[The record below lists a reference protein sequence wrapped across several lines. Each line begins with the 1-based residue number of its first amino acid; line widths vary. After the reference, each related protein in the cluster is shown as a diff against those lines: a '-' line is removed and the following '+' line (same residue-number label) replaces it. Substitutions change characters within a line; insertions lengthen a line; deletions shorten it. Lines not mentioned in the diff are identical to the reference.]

1 MIKLI
6 KAKIK
11 DSNYFLT
18 LRNDKT
24 ARKNS
29 ENSKI
34 ISKEDH
40 SKWFNKALIN
50 KNFKFFKILYR
61 ERNCGYVRLEKI
73 KNNFYASIFVLPKFR
88 KKNIASKAL
97 IISEDYIGRSK
108 HVFAKVRNSNLYSK
122 KLFFKIGYEY
132 FKKNGKFLLMK
143 KKLGGL
149 KVIDKIESIRGK
161 NNFNWMNILRL
172 AYKNSPKE
180 ASKIMSKIYKD
191 DQRISKLVKKL
202 IK

>member
-18 LRNDKT
+18 LRNDET

-34 ISKEDH
+34 ILKKDH
-40 SKWFNKALIN
+40 IKWFNKAIIN
-50 KNFKFFKILYR
+50 KNFKFFKILYKNR
-61 ERNCGYVRLEKI
+61 ACGYVRLEKI
-73 KNNFYASIFVLPKFR
+73 KKNFYTSIFVTPEYRR
-88 KKNIASKAL
+88 KNVASKAL
-97 IISEDYIGRSK
+97 IISEGYIDRSK
-108 HVFAKVRNSNLYSK
+108 YIFAKVRNSNLYSK
-122 KLFFKIGYEY
+122 KLFSKIGYEY
-132 FKKNGKFLLMK
+132 FKNNGKFLLMK